1 MDFSLDYTLPVSINI
16 ILDAVVIIIALFCAW
31 RGWRKGIIG
40 GLCSILAIIVSFY
53 GANLIASTYSAEFT
67 GIVEPFAHGI
77 VDTMV
82 NKVVGSSQGE
92 DTAEDETVEL
102 ASVEGEESEEE
113 TRTERPLVVVLSEE
127 EKQDVYSV
135 AFAVLRQVG
144 FHEDTAANVAQKA
157 VEVADMVGSDLSE
170 FLAEQLCGIVAYI
183 GVFIIAFV
191 LISILFAVVGNVLD
205 LVFNLPGIELVN
217 RILGL
222 VLGLSFAFCI
232 LQFVGCVARF
242 TGIIISD
249 ETINS
254 TMLFKYFVDNNYL
267 AAFIGL

>member
-1 MDFSLDYTLPVSINI
+1 MDFSLDYTLPVSVNI

-40 GLCSILAIIVSFY
+40 GLCSILAIVVSFY

-82 NKVVGSSQGE
+82 NKVTGAVADDE
-92 DTAEDETVEL
+92 AAEPSET
-102 ASVEGEESEEE
+102 EESEEGEE
-113 TRTERPLVVVLSEE
+113 TRAQRPVVVQLSDE

-157 VEVADMVGSDLSE
+157 VDVADFVGSDLSE
-170 FLAEQLCGIVAYI
+170 FLAEQLCSVVAYI
-183 GVFIIAFV
+183 GVFIIAFI
-191 LISILFAVVGNVLD
+191 LIAIIFVVIGNVLD

-222 VLGLSFAFCI
+222 ALGLGLAFCI

-254 TMLFKYFVDNNYL
+254 TMLFKYFVENNYL

>member
-1 MDFSLDYTLPVSINI
+1 MDLSLDYALPVSVNI
-16 ILDAVVIIIALFCAW
+16 ILDILVVAVALFCAW

-40 GLCSILAIIVSFY
+40 GLCAILAIIVSFY

-82 NKVVGSSQGE
+82 NRVTGANE
-92 DTAEDETVEL
+92 EEEAEPITASAEEAT
-102 ASVEGEESEEE
+102 GEEEG
-113 TRTERPLVVVLSEE
+113 RKKRPVVVVLSEE
-127 EKQDVYSV
+127 EKEDVYSV

-144 FHEDTAANVAQKA
+144 FHEDTAAKVAQKS
-157 VEVADMVGSDLSE
+157 VEVADFVGSDLSE
-170 FLAEQLCGIVAYI
+170 FLAEELCSVVAYV
-183 GVFIIAFV
+183 GVFVIAFV
-191 LISILFAVVGNVLD
+191 LIAIIFVVVSNVLD

-222 VLGLSFAFCI
+222 VLGLGLAFCI
-232 LQFVGCVARF
+232 LQFVGCIARF

-249 ETINS
+249 ETIGS
-254 TMLFKYFVDNNYL
+254 TMLFKYFVENNYL
-267 AAFIGL
+267 AEFIGL